1 MVKRLES
8 IQNFKYVSNTIYVIL
23 LLIELKDVIFCSQKV
38 TKLMVNL
45 FVYLFLNDFANLVG
59 VVNVAGKG
67 WAYNVSLFVHNLDDM
82 RPDLVR
88 LVLNDGRVR
97 PVIDVQVKELSW
109 IFLSSWLHKNFI
121 NSGKTH

>member
-1 MVKRLES
+1 
-8 IQNFKYVSNTIYVIL
+8 
-23 LLIELKDVIFCSQKV
+23 
-38 TKLMVNL
+38 MVNL